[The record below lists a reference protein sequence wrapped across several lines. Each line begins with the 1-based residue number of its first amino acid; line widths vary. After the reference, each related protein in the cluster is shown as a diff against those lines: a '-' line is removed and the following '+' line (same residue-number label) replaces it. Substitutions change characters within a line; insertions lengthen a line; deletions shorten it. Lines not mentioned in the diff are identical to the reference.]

1 MLKSFIEQNPWLG
14 RIAAVALG
22 LLIAYIFIQI
32 SS

>member
-14 RIAAVALG
+14 RLVALILG
-22 LLIAYIFIQI
+22 LLIAYIFFLV